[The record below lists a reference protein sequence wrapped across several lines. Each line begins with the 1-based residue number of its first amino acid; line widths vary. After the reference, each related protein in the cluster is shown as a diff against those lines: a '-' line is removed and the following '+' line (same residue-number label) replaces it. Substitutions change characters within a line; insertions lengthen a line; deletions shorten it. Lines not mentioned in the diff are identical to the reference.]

1 MSKLNIVLLIALVA
15 QGALLAV
22 DRFGSSEGSRPRYTV
37 AGDRL
42 FPDAKP
48 DAVASFT
55 MKRGG
60 QVTELVRKGTSW
72 VVASESDAPADQ
84 RAVGD
89 LLGRLAEMKPGI
101 VVAQNEAKHADFQ
114 VAGDQSIEFEAK
126 SNTGATVAHF
136 VLGKAA
142 TTRGASGMYL
152 RTPVGAKEVILVASD
167 SRHLFV
173 RNDNVKGSWRDKTVF
188 AVDPATL
195 RKLEIVAKDETVV
208 VERKIN
214 GEKPSDQDDWDV
226 KTPVTGLMERYTGN
240 SMAKYVA
247 ELKADGF
254 YAGDKKLADLGLEP
268 PQYSV
273 TVTREGGE
281 PLVFEIGAED
291 GNKRYLR
298 VPGKPEIFEVMSY
311 RLANLVRKGADFPEK
326 KPEETEPKV
335 DETAPPAGDA
345 PTDPPPADE
354 PTEDGVDK
362 PAEKPAE
369 QKPTGDGG

>member
-1 MSKLNIVLLIALVA
+1 MNKLNTVLLIVLIGQGALVA
-15 QGALLAV
+15 L

-37 AGDRL
+37 SGDKL

-55 MKRGG
+55 LKRGND
-60 QVTELVRKGTSW
+60 VTELVRKGTSW
-72 VVASESDAPADQ
+72 VVASESDAAADQ

-114 VAGDQSIEFEAK
+114 VAGDQAVEFEAK

-142 TTRGASGMYL
+142 TTRGASGVYL

-173 RNDNVKGSWRDKTVF
+173 RNDNTKGAWRDKTVF
-188 AVDPATL
+188 AIDPSTL
-195 RKLEIVAKDETVV
+195 RKFEIAAATETVV

-214 GEKPSDQDDWDV
+214 GDKPSDQDDWDV

-254 YAGDKKLADLGLEP
+254 YGGDKKASELGLEP
-268 PQYSV
+268 AQYRV

-281 PLVFEIGAED
+281 PLVFEIGNED
-291 GNKRYLR
+291 GNKRSLR
-298 VPGKPEIFEVMSY
+298 VPGKPEIYEVMSY

-326 KPEETEPKV
+326 RPEETAPKT
-335 DETAPPAGDA
+335 DDAAAPAEAGTA
-345 PTDPPPADE
+345 PTDAPPADE
-354 PTEDGVDK
+354 PANDK
-362 PAEKPAE
+362 PS
-369 QKPTGDGG
+369 GDGG